1 MAVMEAYLT
10 LYDWVYCNTP
20 RLRWQEGKSEK
31 PEKFSEIL
39 LRNFNQIAAGCVI
52 ILAFHFYAG
61 TADTYEVSR

>member
-39 LRNFNQIAAGCVI
+39 LRNINHSPSLCDIIVQIACELG
-52 ILAFHFYAG
+52 
-61 TADTYEVSR
+61 